1 MKILFS
7 SLLFFCSAI
16 NLIGQDF
23 KGTVLNKET
32 LKPISFV
39 QVYFVDLKTGTTT
52 NEQGVFHIEH
62 FKQKN
67 IHLQL
72 SFVGYDVVDNIINT
86 DSTKEQT
93 FYMLPGHIG
102 LDEVVVSAPNGRLQG
117 ENIVNID
124 HKKISELQETSPLN
138 LAEAIS
144 TIPGVDQTSTGSGI
158 GKPVIRG
165 LSGNRII
172 TYAQGIRI
180 ENQQWGD
187 EHGLGVGD
195 VGIESVEVIKGP
207 ASLLYGSDALGGVL
221 YFIDER
227 YASHNTVEG
236 FAQSKFLLNTLGA
249 QNNAGF
255 KIHKGSLKFNLFGT
269 YTSHADYQVPSFSRV
284 LNTRFD
290 EHNIKSSFGF
300 NTKNWISNIRYSYLK
315 NNFGIVEDGTFS
327 EETHRNFESLYQS
340 IENQNLSFDN
350 VIFTGKSNINLTL
363 GYINNYRKEF
373 EEEDHGHGHSHTNH
387 SEDEHAL
394 GLKLSSYTYNLKWYS
409 ASYKD
414 QFDVVIGTQGMLQN
428 NLNDGEEVLIPDAST
443 NDLGAFVLG
452 NLKLN
457 KLQLQSGIRA
467 DVRSID
473 TKEMI
478 TEESIFSAL
487 KSTYTG
493 FTFSGGAVYKLNK
506 IKYRANISSG
516 FRAPNTTELLSNGV
530 HHGTNRFIRG
540 DVNLISERAIQSDF
554 SFDYQHEHLT
564 FSINP
569 FFNSIQNYI
578 FLIPTDTIIDGSP
591 VFKFEQT
598 NALLYGGEVGLHY
611 HPHKVHWLH
620 IESNLSTVF
629 GEDKIGNR
637 LPLIPQT
644 KISSTLRAEFKHKK
658 KVHFKNIFVN
668 HIYRFDQNRIGIF
681 ETVSANYT
689 LLNAGLNIEIHT
701 KSNPIEITTG
711 VKNMLNINYIDHLSR
726 FKTLG
731 IQNQGINFYIGLKIK
746 FSKELKKKEARTPE

>member
-1 MKILFS
+1 MKIFFYCF
-7 SLLFFCSAI
+7 LLLCFTT

-23 KGTVLNKET
+23 TGTVLDKET

-52 NEQGVFHIEH
+52 DELGVFHIEH
-62 FKQKN
+62 FKQKS

-72 SFVGYDVVDNIINT
+72 SFVGYDVVDKIINT

-93 FYMLPGHIG
+93 FYMVSGHLRLG
-102 LDEVVVSAPNGRLQG
+102 EVVVSAPNGRLQG

-138 LAEAIS
+138 LSEAIS
-144 TIPGVDQTSTGSGI
+144 TIPGVDQASTGSGI

-165 LSGNRII
+165 LSGNRIV

-187 EHGLGVGD
+187 EHGLGVGA

-227 YASHNTVEG
+227 YASHNTIEG
-236 FAQSKFLLNTLGA
+236 FAQSKFLFNTLGT
-249 QNNAGF
+249 QNNAGV
-255 KIHKGSLKFNLFGT
+255 KIHKGSLKINLFGT
-269 YTSHADYQVPSFSRV
+269 YTSHTDYQIPSFSRI

-290 EHNIKSSFGF
+290 EHNIKGSFGF

-315 NNFGIVEDGTFS
+315 NNFGIVEDCLFS
-327 EETHRNFESLYQS
+327 DETHRNFESPYQS

-350 VIFTGKSNINLTL
+350 VIFTGESKFNLTL
-363 GYINNYRKEF
+363 GYTNNYRKEF
-373 EEEDHGHGHSHTNH
+373 EEEDHGHGHSHTGH

-414 QFDVVIGTQGMLQN
+414 KFDVVIGSQGMLQS
-428 NLNDGEEVLIPDAST
+428 NLNDSEEILIPDANT

-457 KLQLQSGIRA
+457 KIQFQSGIRA
-467 DVRSID
+467 DVRRVD

-478 TEESIFSAL
+478 TDESVLPAL
-487 KSTYTG
+487 KNSYNG
-493 FTFSGGAVYKLNK
+493 LTFSGGAIYKLDK
-506 IKYRANISSG
+506 VKYRANISSG

-530 HHGTNRFIRG
+530 HHGTNRFISG
-540 DVNLISERAIQSDF
+540 DVNLISERAVQSDF
-554 SFDYQHEHLT
+554 SFDYEHEHLT

-578 FLIPTDTIIDGSP
+578 SLTPADTVIDGSP
-591 VFKFEQT
+591 VFEYEQT
-598 NALLYGGEVGLHY
+598 DALLYGGEVGFHY

-620 IESNLSTVF
+620 IESSLSTVF
-629 GEDKIGNR
+629 GEDKVRNR

-644 KISSTLRAEFKHKK
+644 KINTTLRAEFKHKK
-658 KVHFKNIFVN
+658 KVHFKNVFVN
-668 HIYRFDQNRIGIF
+668 HIYKFDQNRIGIF
-681 ETVSANYT
+681 ETVSPNYT

-701 KSNPIEITTG
+701 KNNPIEITTG
-711 VKNMLNINYIDHLSR
+711 VKNMLNANYTDHLSR

-746 FSKELKKKEARTPE
+746 FIKELKEKAATTPE